1 MGKKNPIREAIL
13 SEKEIE
19 IVPLRET
26 IVDLLD
32 IDESDVMEIDDVNED

>member
-1 MGKKNPIREAIL
+1 MGKKNPIRDAIL

-32 IDESDVMEIDDVNED
+32 IDEDDVLEIDDVAGD

>member
-1 MGKKNPIREAIL
+1 MGKKNLIREAIL

>member
-32 IDESDVMEIDDVNED
+32 IDDSDVMEIDDVTGD